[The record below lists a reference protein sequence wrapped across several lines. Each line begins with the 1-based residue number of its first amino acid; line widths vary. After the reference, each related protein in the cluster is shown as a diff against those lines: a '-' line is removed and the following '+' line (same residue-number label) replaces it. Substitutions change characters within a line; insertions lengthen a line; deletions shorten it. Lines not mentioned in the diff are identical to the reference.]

1 MSNVFFYDVF
11 WRDMKNIF
19 IRTEYLELKNLLKMT
34 NTIQTGGEA
43 KYYLQENYVLINGE
57 KDNRRGRKLYPGD
70 QVEIEGKIYLIC
82 KNVD

>member
-1 MSNVFFYDVF
+1 
-11 WRDMKNIF
+11 MKNIF
-19 IRTEYLELKNLLKMT
+19 IRTDYLELKNLLKMT

-43 KYYLQENYVLINGE
+43 RYYLQENYVLVNGE

-82 KNVD
+82 KNVG

>member
-1 MSNVFFYDVF
+1 
-11 WRDMKNIF
+11 MKNIF
-19 IRTEYLELKNLLKMT
+19 IRTDYLELKNLLKMT

-43 KYYLQENYVLINGE
+43 KYYLQENYVLVNGE

-82 KNVD
+82 KNGG

>member
-1 MSNVFFYDVF
+1 
-11 WRDMKNIF
+11 MKNIF
-19 IRTEYLELKNLLKMT
+19 IRTDYLELKNLLKMT

-43 KYYLQENYVLINGE
+43 KYYLQENYALVNGE

-82 KNVD
+82 KNVG

>member
-1 MSNVFFYDVF
+1 
-11 WRDMKNIF
+11 MKNIF

-82 KNVD
+82 NNVDLENKTLSI

>member
-1 MSNVFFYDVF
+1 
-11 WRDMKNIF
+11 MKNIF
-19 IRTEYLELKNLLKMT
+19 IRTDYLELKNLLKMT

-43 KYYLQENYVLINGE
+43 KYYLQENYVLVNGE

-82 KNVD
+82 KIVR

>member
-1 MSNVFFYDVF
+1 
-11 WRDMKNIF
+11 MKNIF
-19 IRTEYLELKNLLKMT
+19 IRTDYLELKNLLKMT

-43 KYYLQENYVLINGE
+43 KYYLQENYVLVNGE

-82 KNVD
+82 KNVG

>member
-1 MSNVFFYDVF
+1 
-11 WRDMKNIF
+11 MKNIF

-70 QVEIEGKIYLIC
+70 QVEFEGKIYLIC

>member
-1 MSNVFFYDVF
+1 
-11 WRDMKNIF
+11 MKNIF

>member
-1 MSNVFFYDVF
+1 
-11 WRDMKNIF
+11 
-19 IRTEYLELKNLLKMT
+19 MT

-82 KNVD
+82 KNVG